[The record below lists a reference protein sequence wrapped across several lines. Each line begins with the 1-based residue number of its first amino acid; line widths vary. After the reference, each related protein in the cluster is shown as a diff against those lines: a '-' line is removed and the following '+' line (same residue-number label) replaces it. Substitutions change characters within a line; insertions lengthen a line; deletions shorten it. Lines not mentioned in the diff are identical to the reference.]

1 MAFKHGVSEGA
12 INGFPRSNKLLE
24 DFFKNTF
31 RRHGGNYQRRI
42 YRFDRKERR
51 A

>member
-24 DFFKNTF
+24 DFFKNTLLNGCS
-31 RRHGGNYQRRI
+31 HL
-42 YRFDRKERR
+42 E
-51 A
+51 